1 MCRPLKEYMILIREY
16 TREIVTFGGLAMTC
30 YLYTDLHDLMQAQTE
45 TSRQIATELRELNVR
60 VLELE
65 NRSSKVFPP

>member
-1 MCRPLKEYMILIREY
+1 MMIIREY

-30 YLYTDLHDLMQAQTE
+30 YLYTDLHELMQAQTE
-45 TSRQIATELRELNVR
+45 TSRQIALELRELNVR

-65 NRSSKVFPP
+65 QRSSKVFPP

>member
-1 MCRPLKEYMILIREY
+1 MCKSFREYMMVIREY

-45 TSRQIATELRELNVR
+45 TSRQIATELRELNIR
-60 VLELE
+60 VMELE
-65 NRSSKVFPP
+65 HQNKTKRE

>member
-1 MCRPLKEYMILIREY
+1 MCKSFREYMMVVREY

-30 YLYTDLHDLMQAQTE
+30 YLYTDLHDLMQAQTD

-60 VLELE
+60 VMELE
-65 NRSSKVFPP
+65 NLNKVRRE

>member
-1 MCRPLKEYMILIREY
+1 MCKSFREYMMVVREY

-30 YLYTDLHDLMQAQTE
+30 YLYTDLHDLMQAQTD

-60 VLELE
+60 VMELE
-65 NRSSKVFPP
+65 NLNKVKRE

>member
-1 MCRPLKEYMILIREY
+1 MMVIREY

-45 TSRQIATELRELNVR
+45 TSRQIATELRELNIR
-60 VLELE
+60 VMELE
-65 NRSSKVFPP
+65 HQNKTKRE

>member
-1 MCRPLKEYMILIREY
+1 MMVVREY

-30 YLYTDLHDLMQAQTE
+30 YLYTDLHDLMQAQTD

-60 VLELE
+60 VMELE
-65 NRSSKVFPP
+65 NLNKVKRE

>member
-1 MCRPLKEYMILIREY
+1 MMVVREY

-30 YLYTDLHDLMQAQTE
+30 YLYTDLHDLMQAQTD

-60 VLELE
+60 VMELE
-65 NRSSKVFPP
+65 NLNKVRRE